1 MNKYYE
7 DVDKT
12 GIAYKNEL
20 FDVYATKEMIR
31 SHELSLK
38 ILIKK
43 IQYGKIIHTVFFNL
57 IRTYLI
63 KV

>member
-20 FDVYATKEMIR
+20 FDVYALKEMIR
-31 SHELSLK
+31 SHELSQK

-43 IQYGKIIHTVFFNL
+43 IQYGKKHTVFFNL